1 MRMLRVICGVALLT
15 VCFAPASHADEWT
28 KLTYFTFS
36 APVDMPGVTLPAG
49 TYRFELA
56 DPESGRRVVRVSD
69 KDGLKV
75 RGTFLSIANQK
86 LEPASKPLVMFKEA
100 PAGAPEAIK
109 AWWYPGETY
118 GYEFVYPH
126 DQAMKI
132 AKASHESVLSTNGT
146 AKANTSTSDIAR
158 VDENASADEKL
169 KDSSSRTSTTTAKP
183 TTSPESTT
191 ADRLAAAQPRATT
204 AAPTT
209 APKTARP
216 ATTTASATTTAPATA
231 GSRTTTRAAG
241 TSGTLPRT
249 ASQLPLFALLSAL
262 SLAGACAL
270 RVARTKA

>member
-1 MRMLRVICGVALLT
+1 MRMLRVICGAALLALC
-15 VCFAPASHADEWT
+15 VAPASHADEWT

-75 RGTFLSIANQK
+75 RGTFLSMANQR
-86 LEPASKPLVMFKEA
+86 LEPANKPLVMFKET
-100 PAGAPEAIK
+100 PAGAPEAVK
-109 AWWYPGETY
+109 AWWYPGESY

-132 AKASHESVLSTNGT
+132 ARASHESVLSTNG
-146 AKANTSTSDIAR
+146 AVKANTAASDIAR
-158 VDENASADEKL
+158 VDENGSSDEKL
-169 KDSSSRTSTTTAKP
+169 KDSSTRTRTTTATS

-191 ADRLAAAQPRATT
+191 ADRLAAAQPPQPSPTT

-209 APKTARP
+209 APKTA
-216 ATTTASATTTAPATA
+216 TAP
-231 GSRTTTRAAG
+231 RAAG
-241 TSGTLPRT
+241 TSGTLPKT
-249 ASQLPLFALLSAL
+249 ASELPLIALLSAL
-262 SLAGACAL
+262 SLAGGFGL

>member
-1 MRMLRVICGVALLT
+1 MRMVRVMCGAALLAL
-15 VCFAPASHADEWT
+15 CIAPAAHADEWT

-75 RGTFLSIANQK
+75 RGTFLSIANQRM
-86 LEPASKPLVMFKEA
+86 EPANKPLVMFKEA
-100 PAGAPEAIK
+100 PAGAPEAVK

-132 AKASHESVLSTNGT
+132 ARASHESVLSTSGT
-146 AKANTSTSDIAR
+146 AKAGTAASDIAR
-158 VDENASADEKL
+158 VDATMSPDERL
-169 KDSSSRTSTTTAKP
+169 KDSSRRTATTTMPAP
-183 TTSPESTT
+183 TTNPGATP
-191 ADRLAAAQPRATT
+191 ADRVAAAQP
-204 AAPTT
+204 APTT
-209 APKTARP
+209 ARS
-216 ATTTASATTTAPATA
+216 TTSN
-231 GSRTTTRAAG
+231 RAVG

-249 ASQLPLFALLSAL
+249 ASELPLFALLSAL
-262 SLAGACAL
+262 SLVGGLCL
-270 RVARTKA
+270 RVARSRT

>member
-1 MRMLRVICGVALLT
+1 MRILRVMCGAALLA
-15 VCFAPASHADEWT
+15 VCFAPVSHADEWT

-36 APVDMPGVTLPAG
+36 APVEMPGVTLPAG

-86 LEPASKPLVMFKEA
+86 LEAANKPLVMFKEA
-100 PAGAPEAIK
+100 PAGAPEAVK
-109 AWWYPGETY
+109 AWWYPGESY

-132 AKASHESVLSTNGT
+132 ARAAHESVLSTNGT
-146 AKANTSTSDIAR
+146 TKADTATSDIAR
-158 VDENASADEKL
+158 VDQNASSDEKL
-169 KDSSSRTSTTTAKP
+169 KDSSTRTQTTTARP

-191 ADRLAAAQPRATT
+191 ADRLAAAQPRSTT
-204 AAPTT
+204 A
-209 APKTARP
+209 P
-216 ATTTASATTTAPATA
+216 ATTTAGARRTPASTTAATGTSSQTA
-231 GSRTTTRAAG
+231 PNRAAG

-249 ASQLPLFALLSAL
+249 ASELPLIALLSAL
-262 SLAGACAL
+262 SLAGGLGL
-270 RVARTKA
+270 RAARTKA